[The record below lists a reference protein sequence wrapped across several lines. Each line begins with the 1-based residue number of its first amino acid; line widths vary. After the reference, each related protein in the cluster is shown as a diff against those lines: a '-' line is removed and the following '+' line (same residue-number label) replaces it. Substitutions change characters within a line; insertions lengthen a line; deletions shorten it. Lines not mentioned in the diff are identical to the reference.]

1 MAGKKQ
7 PPKFHKSLRQKT
19 HPIPP
24 KKVEKTKKDYDRK
37 AEKRALKRSLE
48 KEE

>member
-1 MAGKKQ
+1 MTGKKK
-7 PPKFHKSLRQKT
+7 PKKFPKSLTQKT

-24 KKVEKTKKDYDRK
+24 RKVEKTKKDYDRK

-48 KEE
+48 QKK